1 MPNNRLKKIP
11 VTSYLP
17 EEDTHVVKFF
27 AAEMGVSVSK
37 LIEDSLYYLITNS
50 GDTLDY
56 PEGGFSYGDSCHTR

>member
-17 EEDTHVVKFF
+17 EEDINVVKFF

-37 LIEDSLYYLITNS
+37 LIEDALYYLIKSN

-56 PEGGFSYGDSCHTR
+56 PEGGFSYADSCHT